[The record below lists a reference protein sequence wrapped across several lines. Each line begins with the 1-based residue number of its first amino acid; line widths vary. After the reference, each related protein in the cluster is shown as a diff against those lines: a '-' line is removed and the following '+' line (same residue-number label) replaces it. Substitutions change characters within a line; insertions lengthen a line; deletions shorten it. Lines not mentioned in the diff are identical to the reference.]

1 MRKFHRIRS
10 RRKLFLKSI
19 ASGLLLRE
27 KIETTVARAKEV
39 RPFVER
45 LLTIAKKNNT
55 ASLRLLLA
63 QLPKESAEKLFYEI
77 APRYKERKGGY
88 LRIVKKADTRKRDGA
103 PVASIE
109 FIK

>member
-19 ASGLLLRE
+19 ASSLVLRE
-27 KIETTVARAKEV
+27 KIETTVARAKEI

-45 LLTIAKKNNT
+45 LLTIAKKSNT

-63 QLPKESAEKLFYEI
+63 RLPKGSAEKLFYEI
-77 APRYKERKGGY
+77 APRYKDRKGGY
-88 LRIVKKADTRKRDGA
+88 LRIIKKAETRKRDGTPIA
-103 PVASIE
+103 LIE
-109 FIK
+109 FVK